1 MTKTRLETKQDPSG
15 LFWTVTVIRSKDGR
29 KAMTTLAADN
39 KPEKSH
45 PTVKRLI
52 QSLNNH

>member
-29 KAMTTLAADN
+29 KAMTTLAT